1 MDEQERSDQ
10 LRIIEEDTTS
20 LLTTWKTR
28 DERLRQDKEVINLV
42 QETQTTAD
50 IKWMSNEPKV
60 FFDTSRAL
68 ISSYPPRFRLPLTI
82 NYEAEEKGKMNKAER
97 LLIGIYRGLERRSAD
112 TGGSGWLWDLAYW
125 VLLGWYSVFN
135 IVTKTEN
142 GIEFIAD
149 IWEPMTVYPSWD
161 GKGLSKCVRCY
172 EVDNKV
178 AVAMAKGFQ
187 EKGLE
192 FDFTEPSGVETKSR
206 VVNYWRRT
214 YNKNKPIVENAI
226 TIAGQLVKPMTIQ
239 KRLTRIPIRIGA
251 VGSPDRTASEW
262 ETRKG
267 ESIIASNR
275 DMYAYNNSMFSLM
288 ATILAATAFP
298 NIIEKTRTGQEA
310 HKGEE
315 FKGYGTKLTYKIEDT
330 IELLKHAATPQ
341 EANTLLTMVGQQIQ
355 KGSVPNSV
363 YGSIP
368 FEISGFALSQLL
380 AAIKYKLGPYL
391 NAMQN
396 ILSNMMTDF
405 LFQYK
410 AGKFGSI
417 TLSTENPHDLK
428 RGMTYIEE
436 FNTDDVPESI
446 YVDVTIPI
454 TSQYD
459 KTQTILNARQALQ
472 PPQLMSRETLWE
484 TEFDIQD
491 TEQEYERIRLD
502 QVMEDPFVRQI
513 EIIEAMWRR
522 VDVYRAEGKNLQADA
537 LKRYIMGLEMQLG
550 IRQGVIQQPNQP
562 GIPPNQM
569 PPEMTMSPN
578 PDQLR
583 SMRNIPPPGVNRRT
597 QTPQE
602 RAASKGGLIMGGA

>member
-550 IRQGVIQQPNQP
+550 IRQGVIQQPGQP

-583 SMRNIPPPGVNRRT
+583 SMRNIPPPGVNRRA